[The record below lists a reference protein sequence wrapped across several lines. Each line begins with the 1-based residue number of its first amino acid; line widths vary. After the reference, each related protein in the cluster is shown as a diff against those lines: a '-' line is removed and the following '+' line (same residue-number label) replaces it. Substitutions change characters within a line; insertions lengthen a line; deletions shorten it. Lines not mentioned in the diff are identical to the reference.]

1 MTLLSDRAEQGSGLD
16 LKLLKPV
23 FVFIKLKY
31 GQYPRVIFIKLG
43 MTLNCT
49 KYRIIIYV
57 PTDFFS
63 LPQKGD
69 SF

>member
-1 MTLLSDRAEQGSGLD
+1 MTLLSDRAERESGLD

-23 FVFIKLKY
+23 FVKN
-31 GQYPRVIFIKLG
+31 GQNTRVIFIKLG

-57 PTDFFS
+57 PTDFIS
-63 LPQKGD
+63 LPQKGN